1 MDAWKCS
8 TENSSTWFIL
18 VLTKLMDFSHSA
30 CDFLI
35 LVIIDDF
42 KKLYPG
48 HFEYYVRSLWDLLNI
63 LL

>member
-1 MDAWKCS
+1 
-8 TENSSTWFIL
+8 
-18 VLTKLMDFSHSA
+18 MDFSHSA